1 MTGKHQKVRKGV
13 KKIRALNIE
22 RYLLMYVKLETGMI
36 RVTHGSLKASGWIG
50 GHLGERWYQCLDL
63 FFIHNWTKI
72 FDCI

>member
-36 RVTHGSLKASGWIG
+36 RVTHSSLKASGWIG
-50 GHLGERWYQCLDL
+50 GHLGER
-63 FFIHNWTKI
+63 
-72 FDCI
+72 